1 MTTKK
6 EIAAGRKLPV
16 SEGGTLPEPTEPTTG
31 KEEPEGSGEGGG
43 SEEPGG
49 EGSSESSED

>member
-16 SEGGTLPEPTEPTTG
+16 SEGGTLPEPTEPAEEPTEPAEEEP
-31 KEEPEGSGEGGG
+31 KEE
-43 SEEPGG
+43 
-49 EGSSESSED
+49 

>member
-16 SEGGTLPEPTEPTTG
+16 SEGGTLPEPTEPTT
-31 KEEPEGSGEGGG
+31 EPAGEGEGAG
-43 SEEPGG
+43 EPK
-49 EGSSESSED
+49 ED

>member
-16 SEGGTLPEPTEPTTG
+16 SEGGTLPEPTEPTT
-31 KEEPEGSGEGGG
+31 EPGEGGEG

-49 EGSSESSED
+49 GEGAGEPKED